1 MAPFLTV
8 MRHLSCDMITLNYF
22 HHGRGKCFAHI
33 GTDTPGTILLSLHAM
48 LLPNYHLW
56 TCRLPYQEC
65 HRGVPHS
72 TASDRNSVHSKWST
86 AVGLF
91 SWNSLLLLSFPPPC
105 SSWVYRLGWSFK
117 DSVPTPAREQYLAGL
132 QKVLQKAAYA
142 LNYHLLYDTVSPVAK
157 IYRCSNEGVKW
168 ECGTTISPSDPP
180 ATFLLFP
187 QP

>member
-1 MAPFLTV
+1 
-8 MRHLSCDMITLNYF
+8 MRHLSCDTITLNYF

-33 GTDTPGTILLSLHAM
+33 GTDTLSTILLSLHAM

-56 TCRLPYQEC
+56 TCRLPYHPEC

-91 SWNSLLLLSFPPPC
+91 SWNSLLSFPPPW
-105 SSWVYRLGWSFK
+105 SSCVYRVGWSFK

-132 QKVLQKAAYA
+132 QKVLQR
-142 LNYHLLYDTVSPVAK
+142 LHMLWIIMLYDTVSPVAK

-168 ECGTTISPSDPP
+168 EWHHY
-180 ATFLLFP
+180 FP
-187 QP
+187 